1 MMVGIAVKSTEIRV
15 ILGIA
20 AGLLV
25 SLSAGSRAA
34 DRPPLATGQVIESV
48 ACIQDPG
55 QTYSIYLPS
64 AYSPDRS
71 WPVIYAFDPGARG
84 VRPVQRLQAAAERFG
99 YIVIGSNV
107 SRNFEPKL
115 SVEAADAM
123 WADSHVR
130 LSIDSRRVY
139 TLGFSG
145 GARLASGLA
154 VVSRDF
160 TGVIACGA
168 AFDPKHPPH
177 NRRPALFVGIVG
189 LEDMNYPEM
198 RDAESSL
205 REAQVP
211 HRLFFFDGGHDWPP
225 ADMFLDVLAWLRL
238 RTIRDGLEPP
248 DPTFLKDEFQRRFE
262 SAARARM
269 SGNLLEA
276 GRIYAE
282 LIEDFDGLI
291 DIGAVTV
298 QLNQLHRDSIYRQSE
313 KRDRH
318 LRTEEDEWLRKL
330 DRQFVQIRNTPM
342 ESRAIDGAVKDWC
355 RQINGFRNR
364 RDTSRDVDERRLY
377 LRLHEFV
384 WRRAYEEAI
393 LYSRQRE
400 YVRTALLLE
409 IARCGSPDDPIVL
422 FSLGKTYARLADTD
436 RAIRCLAD
444 AAAHG
449 FHNAPALDDP
459 AFAGL
464 EHLPEFQSLRQRIS
478 GNPVTP

>member
-1 MMVGIAVKSTEIRV
+1 MKSSEFRV
-15 ILGIA
+15 VLGIA

-25 SLSAGSRAA
+25 ALSAGVQAA
-34 DRPPLATGQVIESV
+34 DRPSLATGQVIESV
-48 ACIQDPG
+48 SCIQDPG
-55 QTYSIYLPS
+55 QTYSIYLPA
-64 AYSPDRS
+64 AYTPARN

-154 VVSRDF
+154 VVSQDF
-160 TGVIACGA
+160 AGVIACGA

-177 NRRPALFVGIVG
+177 DRRPALFVGIVG

-198 RDAESSL
+198 RDAESRL

-225 ADMFLDVLAWLRL
+225 ADVFLDVLAWLRL
-238 RTIRDGLEPP
+238 RTIRAGLESP
-248 DPTFLKDEFQRRFE
+248 DPTFLEAEFQRRSE
-262 SAARARM
+262 SATRAQM
-269 SGNLLEA
+269 SGSLLEA
-276 GRIYAE
+276 GRIYAG
-282 LIEDFDGLI
+282 LVEDFEGLI
-291 DIGAVTV
+291 DIGAITT
-298 QLNQLHRDSIYRQSE
+298 QLNRLRSESAYRQSE
-313 KRDRH
+313 KRDRR

-342 ESRAIDGAVKDWC
+342 ESRAIDGAVKDWS

-364 RDTSRDVDERRLY
+364 RDTGRDADERKLY

-384 WRRAYEEAI
+384 WSRAYEEAI

-409 IARCGSPDDPIVL
+409 IARCGRPDDPIVL
-422 FSLGKTYARLADTD
+422 FSLGKTYARLADVE
-436 RAIRCLAD
+436 RAIRYLA
-444 AAAHG
+444 AAVAHG
-449 FHNAPALDDP
+449 FHDASALDDP

-464 EHLPEFQSLRQRIS
+464 ERLPEFQSLRQRIS
-478 GNPVTP
+478 GNPVNP

>member
-1 MMVGIAVKSTEIRV
+1 MKSPEFRV
-15 ILGIA
+15 VLAIA

-25 SLSAGSRAA
+25 ALPSGSRAA
-34 DRPPLATGQVIESV
+34 DHPPLATGQVIESV
-48 ACIQDPG
+48 ACIRAPD
-55 QTYSIYLPS
+55 QTYSIYIPS
-64 AYSPDRS
+64 AYTSART

-84 VRPVQRLQAAAERFG
+84 ALPVRRLQAAAERFG
-99 YIVIGSNV
+99 YIVIGSNI

-123 WADSHVR
+123 WVDSHVR
-130 LSIDSRRVY
+130 LSIDSRRIY

-145 GARLASGLA
+145 GARLAAGLA
-154 VVSRDF
+154 VVSKDIA
-160 TGVIACGA
+160 GVIACGA
-168 AFDPKHPPH
+168 AFDPKHPPRD
-177 NRRPALFVGIVG
+177 RRPALFTGIVG

-198 RDAESSL
+198 RDAENRL

-211 HRLFFFDGGHDWPP
+211 HRLLFFDGGHDWPP
-225 ADMFLDVLAWLRL
+225 AEMFLDVLAWLRL
-238 RTIRDGLEPP
+238 RAIRDGLESS
-248 DPTFLKDEFQRRFE
+248 DPTFLAAEFQRRFD
-262 SAARARM
+262 SATRARM
-269 SGNLLEA
+269 SGSLLAA

-282 LIEDFDGLI
+282 LVEDFDGLL
-291 DIGAVTV
+291 DTGAVTA
-298 QLNQLHRDSIYRQSE
+298 QLNQLRRDTVYRQSE

-318 LRTEEDEWLRKL
+318 LRSEEDEWLRKL

-342 ESRAIDGAVKDWC
+342 ESRAIDGAVNDWS
-355 RQINGFRNR
+355 RQVDGFRKR
-364 RDTSRDVDERRLY
+364 RDTGRDADERRLY

-393 LYSRQRE
+393 LYSRQQE
-400 YVRTALLLE
+400 YIRTALLLE
-409 IARCGSPDDPIVL
+409 IARCGSPEDPVLL
-422 FSLGKTYARLADTD
+422 FSLGKTYARLADAD

-464 EHLPEFQSLRQRIS
+464 ERLPEFQSLRQRIS